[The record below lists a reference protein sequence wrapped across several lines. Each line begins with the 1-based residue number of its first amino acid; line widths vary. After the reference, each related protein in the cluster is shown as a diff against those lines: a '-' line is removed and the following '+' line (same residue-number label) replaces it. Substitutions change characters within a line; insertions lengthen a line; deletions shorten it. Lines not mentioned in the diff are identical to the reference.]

1 MLPVVD
7 GARTIS
13 SVSSEGISEALSAES
28 KAALRQLTHQRLVG
42 YGMDYGDATKLRE
55 LVEKGCDWM
64 SAALAVAQEATS
76 YLEAAGSKVTPV
88 AKRSILL
95 RASAATR
102 MAQIMMLSDTQQRS
116 AIYGDAASLFAG
128 ALALDGIG
136 KRVVLGAEGSKMIG
150 WHYRAASPARA
161 IVIVIGGVE
170 GWAMDGHVY
179 GEIFTALGL
188 DVLLID
194 GPGQGESRLSLRHY
208 LDENWLKS
216 MGSAVDY
223 ASSRIAGGRI
233 GVLGNSV
240 GGNFAMMLA
249 AADRRIAACCNN
261 GAILV
266 PLDMRARLH
275 FFPKLAAFCG
285 TASEA
290 DIHKVWD
297 GITVTAERISLK
309 CPFLLLHGEEDPLVN
324 VEQSSAMLGW
334 VRSSDKE
341 LIVVKG
347 ADHCLCNRPAE
358 KYEILADWFASR
370 LLPN

>member
-1 MLPVVD
+1 MPLVD
-7 GARTIS
+7 ATRTES
-13 SVSSEGISEALSAES
+13 CTAPEGTSEALSAES
-28 KAALRQLTHQRLVG
+28 RAALRQLTHQRLVG

-55 LVEKGCDWM
+55 LVEKGRDWM
-64 SAALAVAQEATS
+64 SAALAVAREANS
-76 YLEAAGSKVTPV
+76 YLEAAGSLVTPV
-88 AKRSILL
+88 TKRSILL

-136 KRVVLGAEGSKMIG
+136 KRVVLGAGHSKMIG

-161 IVIVIGGVE
+161 IIIVVGGVE

-179 GEIFTALGL
+179 GEIFTTLGL
-188 DVLLID
+188 DVLLVD

-208 LDENWLKS
+208 LNENWLESLK
-216 MGSAVDY
+216 SAVDY
-223 ASSRIAGGRI
+223 ASSRNGVERI

-240 GGNFAMMLA
+240 GGNFAMMLS

-266 PLDMRARLH
+266 PLDMRTRQH

-290 DIHKVWD
+290 DMHKVWD
-297 GITVTAERISLK
+297 GITVTPERISLS
-309 CPFLLLHGEEDPLVN
+309 CPFLVLHGEEDPLLN
-324 VEQSSAMLGW
+324 MEQSKAILGW
-334 VRSSDKE
+334 VNSSDKE
-341 LIVVKG
+341 LVVVKG

-370 LLPN
+370 LLTN